1 MRAAE
6 VLVLNTQTGIATE
19 VIVNL
24 PNSSILKYVDLP
36 PGTQPMLTPDDC
48 FLAENIVK
56 QSKEVQ
62 TVLMER
68 YGITDFN
75 TQVAADP
82 WSGHLADDYDHA
94 MTRPALDNPSK
105 RHLTCR

>member
-19 VIVNL
+19 VILNL
-24 PNSSILKYVDLP
+24 PNNSILKYVDLP

-62 TVLMER
+62 MVLMER
-68 YGITDFN
+68 YGITDVN
-75 TQVAADP
+75 TQVTADP
-82 WSGHLADDYDHA
+82 
-94 MTRPALDNPSK
+94 
-105 RHLTCR
+105 